1 MNQPMTQIR
10 PVPAAAPAPVNSLA
24 AVAFVL
30 SLLGFSLIPVIL
42 GHIALGQIR
51 RRGESGTAFAVI
63 GLVLGYLELIA
74 IIVLLVV
81 LAGGIIYAV
90 TTA

>member
-24 AVAFVL
+24 VVAFVL

-51 RRGESGTAFAVI
+51 RRGESGTAFAVV